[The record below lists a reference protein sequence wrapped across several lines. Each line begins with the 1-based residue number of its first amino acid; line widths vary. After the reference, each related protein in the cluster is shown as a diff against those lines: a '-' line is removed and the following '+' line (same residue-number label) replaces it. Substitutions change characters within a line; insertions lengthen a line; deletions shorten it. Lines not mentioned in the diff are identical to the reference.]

1 MSTEIGSIATTQTL
15 DVGVTSLTR
24 MKIMS
29 KHHYDGT
36 KITIDIVRRKLDN
49 GDYGSEVI
57 DTIQFLIDQ
66 IDNLKEVE

>member
-1 MSTEIGSIATTQTL
+1 
-15 DVGVTSLTR
+15 
-24 MKIMS
+24 MS